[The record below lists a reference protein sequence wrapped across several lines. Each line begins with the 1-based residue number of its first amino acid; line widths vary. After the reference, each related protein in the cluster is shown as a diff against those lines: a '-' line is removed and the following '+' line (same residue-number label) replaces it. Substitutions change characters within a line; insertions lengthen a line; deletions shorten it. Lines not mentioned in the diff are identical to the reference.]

1 MKTKIKC
8 IYLYPPND
16 APIVPDII
24 IVEDDPEKP
33 MWIAPSYLHTTD
45 GKRIESTTAIL
56 QATCVDSTIILPQKS
71 HKPDLWLLR
80 LQRRHRPIR
89 K

>member
-8 IYLYPPND
+8 IYLYPPDD

-24 IVEDDPEKP
+24 IVEDDPEKL

-56 QATCVDSTIILPQKS
+56 QATCVDSTIIPSSK
-71 HKPDLWLLR
+71 
-80 LQRRHRPIR
+80 IA
-89 K
+89 